1 MGFFLHFSDKNLHL
15 RVNDIVMCIMLK
27 WLVILTYQIVLI
39 EEINMLMNGFN
50 EKKTERFITCIIFL
64 YFVCNL

>member
-1 MGFFLHFSDKNLHL
+1 MGVFLHFSDKNLHL
-15 RVNDIVMCIMLK
+15 RVNNIVMCIMLK

-50 EKKTERFITCIIFL
+50 EKQ
-64 YFVCNL
+64 N